1 MKKIDIQN
9 VVVRPIVTE
18 KATDLKDESKFVFE
32 VSVKAN
38 KAQVVAALAKLYPEV
53 NVIKCNIINV
63 HGKKKRVRYH
73 YGFTAGY
80 KKAIVTLKA
89 GQKFPFFEGV

>member
-1 MKKIDIQN
+1 MNKIDLQN
-9 VVVRPIVTE
+9 VIVRPIVTE
-18 KATDLKDESKFVFE
+18 KATDLKDASKFVFE

-38 KAQVVAALAKLYPEV
+38 KAQVMAAIKELYPEV
-53 NVIKCNIINV
+53 DVIKCNVMNV

-89 GQKFPFFEGV
+89 GQTFPFFEGV